1 MNKKN
6 NKGCASGILGTLC
19 VILGVVAYAIVSSL
33 LNRLFIGI
41 KFGSDIA
48 CALLPMTLTGIS
60 IAFVL
65 YEVIFVVWQV
75 KLSQIS
81 SQKGDG
87 NNKIS
92 KIFKFVT
99 IGCIS
104 ASLLFAIFSAN
115 TYTELREDSI
125 SKVCFVTT
133 KEYKWNEKND
143 VMRYSF
149 ACDEEGGLTFK
160 ITMKDGEVINLLG
173 SVSSLSDSFKEKFN
187 TDKVSLLSY
196 AAHLSEQFDN
206 SGFIIEKNVSEASI
220 KNAESFYKEK
230 YPEIWKQ
237 IEIIISD

>member
-6 NKGCASGILGTLC
+6 NKGCASGILGTLG
-19 VILGVVAYAIVSSL
+19 VVLGVAVYAIISSL
-33 LNRLFIGI
+33 LNRLFVGI
-41 KFGSDIA
+41 RFGDGVA
-48 CALLPMTLTGIS
+48 CALLPMTLTGLT

-65 YEVIFVVWQV
+65 YEVIFIVWQV
-75 KLSQIS
+75 KLSQIASKNGDS
-81 SQKGDG
+81 S
-87 NNKIS
+87 KID

-99 IGCIS
+99 VGCIS
-104 ASLLFAIFSAN
+104 ASLLFSIFAAN

-160 ITMKDGEVINLLG
+160 ITMKDGEVIELLG
-173 SVSSLSDSFKEKFN
+173 SVTSLSDSFKEKFS
-187 TDKVSLLSY
+187 TDKVNLLAY

-220 KNAESFYKEK
+220 KNAESVYKEK
-230 YPEIWKQ
+230 HPEIWEQ